1 MSTHATMPK
10 LGLTMK
16 EGKLSK
22 WFKNEGDSVEKGE
35 DLFEVETEK
44 ITNVIESPASGI
56 LFQIVVP
63 VDSTVPVGAIL
74 GVIAEPGEQPER
86 IEGVQVGEVVEM
98 EAKAGGREQASGQAA
113 EKSEPAEKKR
123 IAATPAARRL
133 AKELG
138 VDLAL
143 VPGSGP
149 QGKVKEGDVR
159 KFHEEGPPAPK
170 ATPLAAEMARAEG
183 LDLADIP
190 GSGPG
195 GKIVKEDVER
205 ALAAGPAA
213 PAGAAAAPRAIPM
226 QGMRK
231 AIADNMHASLQNAAQ
246 LTTFTEVDV
255 TEMVRFRDLVRREYA
270 KEEIRVSYN
279 DIIIMA
285 AARALKRHPIMNS
298 TLVGDEIILHQSVN
312 LGIAVALPEGLIVPK
327 LRNVDQMDLLQIAR
341 QARDL
346 AGRAREGAVS
356 MDEVV
361 DGTFTISNV
370 SMLGMDGFTPVLNP
384 PETGILGVGRVIAKP
399 AVFEGEVTIRQ
410 MMTLSLTFDHRVV
423 DGAPAMT
430 FLRDLARYLEN
441 PVLMLA
447 RN

>member
-1 MSTHATMPK
+1 MPK

-22 WFKNEGDSVEKGE
+22 WFKSEGEPIEKGE

-44 ITNVIESPASGI
+44 ITNIIESPASGV

-74 GVIAEPGEQPER
+74 GVIADPGEQPER
-86 IEGVQVGEVVEM
+86 IEGIQVGEVVEM
-98 EAKAGGREQASGQAA
+98 EAKASAPAA
-113 EKSEPAEKKR
+113 EKSEPAEEKR
-123 IAATPAARRL
+123 VAATPAARRL

-143 VPGSGP
+143 VPGSGH

-170 ATPLAAEMARAEG
+170 ATPLAAEMARAES
-183 LDLADIP
+183 LDLAGIP
-190 GSGPG
+190 GSGQG
-195 GKIVKEDVER
+195 GKITKEDVER
-205 ALAAGPAA
+205 AVAARRAA
-213 PAGAAAAPRAIPM
+213 PSGQSAAPRTIPM

-255 TEMVRFRDLVRREYA
+255 TEMVRFRDLAREEYA
-270 KEEIRVSYN
+270 KEEVRVSYN

-298 TLVGDEIILHQSVN
+298 TLEGDEIVLHQSVN

-327 LRNVDQMDLLQIAR
+327 LRNVEQMGLLQIAR

-361 DGTFTISNV
+361 GGTFTISNV

-399 AVFEGEVTIRQ
+399 AVFDGEVTIRR